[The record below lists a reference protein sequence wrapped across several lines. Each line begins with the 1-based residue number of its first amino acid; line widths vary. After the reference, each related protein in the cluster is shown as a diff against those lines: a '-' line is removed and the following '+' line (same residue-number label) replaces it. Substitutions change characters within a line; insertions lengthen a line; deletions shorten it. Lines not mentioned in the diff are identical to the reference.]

1 MANWTLYGDVSGF
14 GEIPVEGN
22 LLKRIEWPD
31 YYEPWFTVISVS
43 GSGDERTLTCSLTAG
58 NGNDAIA
65 DQNYAVEGE
74 DRGIYLL
81 SDAVEESSGGPV
93 ALEGS
98 ISNQTTLTA
107 VITISHGMTW
117 PAARPG
123 IDADKVWDEETE
135 AWITNDARGGGRYKQ
150 QLVAVSDQGKIYF
163 GGM

>member
-1 MANWTLYGDVSGF
+1 MADWTLYGDVSGF
-14 GEIPVEGN
+14 EEIPVEGD
-22 LLKRIEWPD
+22 LLKKIIYPN

-43 GSGDERTLTCSLTAG
+43 GTGDERTLICSLTAG
-58 NGNDAIA
+58 DGNDAVA

-98 ISNQTTLTA
+98 ISNQTTLIA
-107 VITISHGMTW
+107 VLTVSKGAVW

-123 IDADKVWDEETE
+123 IDTDKVWDEETG

-163 GGM
+163 GEM